1 MTGQGIG
8 NTGTIV
14 LADAL
19 KHNTEVEDFDLQSE
33 TTHDT
38 LFGINESEMNLMND
52 EQMTR
57 LGLKEQLH

>member
-19 KHNTEVEDFDLQSE
+19 KQNTTLDTFWLDSE

-38 LFGINESEMNLMND
+38 LFGMNRSEMF
-52 EQMTR
+52 
-57 LGLKEQLH
+57 

>member
-1 MTGQGIG
+1 MTGQRIG

-19 KHNTEVEDFDLQSE
+19 KHNTTLKWLELHSE

-38 LFGINESEMNLMND
+38 LFGMNESEMNLMND

>member
-19 KHNTEVEDFDLQSE
+19 KQNTTLEDLYIYSE
-33 TTHDT
+33 TSHDT
-38 LFGINESEMNLMND
+38 LFGMNE
-52 EQMTR
+52 
-57 LGLKEQLH
+57 

>member
-1 MTGQGIG
+1 MTEQGIG

-19 KHNTEVEDFDLQSE
+19 KHNTTLEDFDLRSE
-33 TTHDT
+33 TAHDT
-38 LFGINESEMNLMND
+38 LFGMNESEMNLMND

>member
-19 KHNTEVEDFDLQSE
+19 KHNTTLEWFELYSE

-38 LFGINESEMNLMND
+38 LFGMNESEMNLMND

-57 LGLKEQLH
+57 LGLKGQLH

>member
-19 KHNTEVEDFDLQSE
+19 KHNTTLDDLWIQSDR
-33 TTHDT
+33 THDT
-38 LFGINESEMNLMND
+38 LFGMNEIEMNLMND

>member
-19 KHNTEVEDFDLQSE
+19 KHNTTLGSFVLRSE

-38 LFGINESEMNLMND
+38 LFGMNEIEMNLMND
-52 EQMTR
+52 EQTTQ

>member
-19 KHNTEVEDFDLQSE
+19 KHNTTLEDLYIYSE
-33 TTHDT
+33 TTHRT
-38 LFGINESEMNLMND
+38 LFETNESEMNLMSD

>member
-19 KHNTEVEDFDLQSE
+19 KHNTLLKNLEIISE

-38 LFGINESEMNLMND
+38 VFRMNQSEIVLLID

>member
-19 KHNTEVEDFDLQSE
+19 KHNTTLESFWLDSE
-33 TTHDT
+33 TNHDT
-38 LFGINESEMNLMND
+38 LFEMNANEMNLMND

-57 LGLKEQLH
+57 LGLKGQLH

>member
-19 KHNTEVEDFDLQSE
+19 KHNTTLEDLWIQSE
-33 TTHDT
+33 TSHDT
-38 LFGINESEMNLMND
+38 LFGMNRSEMDLMND
-52 EQMTR
+52 EQMIR

>member
-19 KHNTEVEDFDLQSE
+19 KHNTTLEWFDLRSE

-38 LFGINESEMNLMND
+38 LLGMNESEMDLMND
-52 EQMTR
+52 
-57 LGLKEQLH
+57 G

>member
-19 KHNTEVEDFDLQSE
+19 KHNTTLEWLELHSE

-38 LFGINESEMNLMND
+38 LFGMNE
-52 EQMTR
+52 
-57 LGLKEQLH
+57 

>member
-19 KHNTEVEDFDLQSE
+19 KHNTTLEDLRIISE
-33 TTHDT
+33 TAHDT
-38 LFGINESEMNLMND
+38 LFGMDENEMNLMND

-57 LGLKEQLH
+57 LGLKGQLH

>member
-19 KHNTEVEDFDLQSE
+19 KHNTTLDWLELCSE

-38 LFGINESEMNLMND
+38 LFGMDENEMNLMND
-52 EQMTR
+52 GQMTR
-57 LGLKEQLH
+57 LELMEQLH

>member
-19 KHNTEVEDFDLQSE
+19 KHNTTLEDLRIISE
-33 TTHDT
+33 TAHDT
-38 LFGINESEMNLMND
+38 LFGMDESEMNLMNN

>member
-19 KHNTEVEDFDLQSE
+19 KHNTTLEDLRIISE
-33 TTHDT
+33 TAHDT
-38 LFGINESEMNLMND
+38 LFGMDENEMNLMND

>member
-19 KHNTEVEDFDLQSE
+19 KHNTTLEDLRIISE
-33 TTHDT
+33 TAHDT
-38 LFGINESEMNLMND
+38 LFGMNENEMNLMND

>member
-19 KHNTEVEDFDLQSE
+19 KHNTTLDTFWLDSE

-38 LFGINESEMNLMND
+38 LFGMDGSEMILMNG

>member
-19 KHNTEVEDFDLQSE
+19 KHNTTLEWLELRSE

-38 LFGINESEMNLMND
+38 LFGMNENEMNLMSD

>member
-19 KHNTEVEDFDLQSE
+19 KHNTTLNDFNLCSE

-38 LFGINESEMNLMND
+38 LFGMNENEMDLMND
-52 EQMTR
+52 
-57 LGLKEQLH
+57 G

>member
-19 KHNTEVEDFDLQSE
+19 KQNTTLEDLYIYSE
-33 TTHDT
+33 TSHDT
-38 LFGINESEMNLMND
+38 LFEMNESEMNFMND

>member
-19 KHNTEVEDFDLQSE
+19 KHNTTLEDLRIISE

-38 LFGINESEMNLMND
+38 FLGMNESEMNLMND

>member
-14 LADAL
+14 LADSL
-19 KHNTEVEDFDLQSE
+19 KHNTTLEDLRIFSE

-38 LFGINESEMNLMND
+38 LFGTDENEMNLMND
-52 EQMTR
+52 EQMT
-57 LGLKEQLH
+57 

>member
-19 KHNTEVEDFDLQSE
+19 KHNTTLERLELHSE

-38 LFGINESEMNLMND
+38 LFEMN
-52 EQMTR
+52 
-57 LGLKEQLH
+57 

>member
-19 KHNTEVEDFDLQSE
+19 KHNTTLEWFDLHSE

-38 LFGINESEMNLMND
+38 LFGMNESEMDLMND

-57 LGLKEQLH
+57 LGLKGQLH

>member
-19 KHNTEVEDFDLQSE
+19 KHNTTLDCLRICSE
-33 TTHDT
+33 TTHPIV
-38 LFGINESEMNLMND
+38 FRMNQSEMILLID

>member
-19 KHNTEVEDFDLQSE
+19 KHNTTLEDLRIHSE
-33 TTHDT
+33 TTHGT
-38 LFGINESEMNLMND
+38 LFEMNENEMNLMND

>member
-19 KHNTEVEDFDLQSE
+19 KHNTTLDTFWLDSE

-38 LFGINESEMNLMND
+38 LFGMNE
-52 EQMTR
+52 
-57 LGLKEQLH
+57 

>member
-19 KHNTEVEDFDLQSE
+19 KQNTTLERLELRSE

-38 LFGINESEMNLMND
+38 LFGMNESEMNLMND

-57 LGLKEQLH
+57 LGLKGQLH

>member
-19 KHNTEVEDFDLQSE
+19 KQNTTLEDLRIISE

-38 LFGINESEMNLMND
+38 LFGMNE
-52 EQMTR
+52 
-57 LGLKEQLH
+57 

>member
-19 KHNTEVEDFDLQSE
+19 KHSTTLEDLYIYSE

-38 LFGINESEMNLMND
+38 LFETNESEMNLTID

>member
-19 KHNTEVEDFDLQSE
+19 KHNTTLEVLELHSE

-38 LFGINESEMNLMND
+38 LFGMNETEMNLMND

>member
-19 KHNTEVEDFDLQSE
+19 KQNTTLEWLELYSE

-38 LFGINESEMNLMND
+38 LFEMNECEMNQMDD

-57 LGLKEQLH
+57 LGLKEQFH